1 VTATSTENIYILF
14 HHHRQQLK
22 NIFRVLLKTR
32 LAQGKRKARRRAL
45 RIMGARTN
53 LEELDTSSFEQDKVR
68 TDKTDRDKQDKTG
81 TCRTDIRLDKTE
93 TDRTRQRQITTGGIG
108 SKHRQRQEVQAAQAG
123 QDGTDR
129 IRQDR

>member
-53 LEELDTSSFEQDKVR
+53 LEELDISSFEQD
-68 TDKTDRDKQDKTG
+68 Q
-81 TCRTDIRLDKTE
+81 
-93 TDRTRQRQITTGGIG
+93 TTPDNNRR
-108 SKHRQRQEVQAAQAG
+108 HR
-123 QDGTDR
+123 
-129 IRQDR
+129 